1 MSAAQEMIRAQV
13 ENEINRIPPEYLENV
28 LRLLRVF
35 RESVA
40 LPSAE
45 DSFRQGWKEALAGD
59 TQPIEEL
66 WVGIDAE

>member
-1 MSAAQEMIRAQV
+1 MTALQQHTRAEV
-13 ENEINRIPPEYLENV
+13 EKEIDRIPPEYMENL

-45 DSFRQGWKEALAGD
+45 DSLRQGWREAMNGD

>member
-1 MSAAQEMIRAQV
+1 MTDLQQHTRAEV
-13 ENEINRIPPEYLENV
+13 EKEIDRIPPEYMENL

-45 DSFRQGWKEALAGD
+45 DSLRQGWREAMNRD
-59 TQPIEEL
+59 THPIEEL
-66 WVGIDAE
+66 WVGIDVE

>member
-1 MSAAQEMIRAQV
+1 MTAVQEIIRAQV
-13 ENEINRIPPEYLENV
+13 ENEINRIPPEYMENV

-45 DSFRQGWKEALAGD
+45 DSIRQGWREALTGD
-59 TQPIEEL
+59 THPLEEL